1 MQKRW
6 TWLAL
11 LLVTAVAFWGCSN
24 DDGGPAAPAPSGQTA
39 FEAMAEA
46 GAQYINDGAQC
57 PGVISATSLNA
68 NLNDYTVIDIRSQ
81 ADYDA
86 GHIPGAYNSSLG
98 TLINDLASI
107 PTNKPYVVVCKT
119 GQTAG
124 HAKLA
129 MELLGY
135 GDVYSL
141 LFGMADWNSSLSGA
155 WTSNCGDNLTNPNP
169 EKTNN
174 NGNLA
179 SNGFPTLSGDA
190 GSIVQTRVAWM
201 LQQGF
206 KAVSYAD
213 IRDNL
218 DDYFIINYFGQ
229 ADYEGGGSSGVP
241 GHIPGAYQFTPYA
254 SMGIDQMLDKLPTDK
269 TIVVYCWTGQHSS
282 QVTAYLNMLG
292 YDAVSLKFGSNN
304 LFHSDL
310 SAHKWAGDSSNNF
323 SLETTPAVVSN

>member
-1 MQKRW
+1 MHKRW

-11 LLVTAVAFWGCSN
+11 VLVATMAFWGCSD
-24 DDGGPAAPAPSGQTA
+24 DDGGPAAPAPLTQQTA

-46 GAQYINDGAQC
+46 GAQYINDNAQC
-57 PGVISATSLNA
+57 PGVLAASALNA

-81 ADYDA
+81 TDYDA
-86 GHIPGAYNSSLG
+86 GHIPGAYHSSLG
-98 TLINDLASI
+98 TLITDLASI
-107 PTNKPYVVVCKT
+107 PNNKPYVIVCKT

-141 LFGMADWNSSLSGA
+141 KFGMADWHSSLSGP
-155 WTSNCGDNLTNPNP
+155 WTSNCGDNLTNPGP
-169 EKTNN
+169 ETTNN
-174 NGNLA
+174 NSGLV
-179 SNGFPTLSGDA
+179 SNGYPSISGDA
-190 GSIVQTRVAWM
+190 GSIVETRVAWM

-218 DDYFIINYFGQ
+218 DDYFILNYFGQ
-229 ADYEGGGSSGVP
+229 ADYEGTGSSGVP

-254 SMGIDQMLDKLPTDK
+254 SLGIDQMLNNLPTDK

-310 SAHKWAGDSSNNF
+310 TGHKWNSDTSNTF
-323 SLETTPAVVSN
+323 TLE